1 MLARL
6 TAVGTVDGTDH
17 AKATYDFTCP
27 SVRRASRLPA
37 SITIVLTASV
47 ARQVTPPAP
56 IYFYQFTS
64 PGATGTLWT
73 TRFTI
78 ADASGASVPAP
89 NATEPD
95 GQPIPWG
102 VGALTDPSTAVAAPS
117 YLSGGAASASGSSSG
132 SASASASATSSVS
145 ASASATTS

>member
-6 TAVGTVDGTDH
+6 TAVGTVDGTDP

-102 VGALTDPSTAVAAPS
+102 VGALTDPSAAVPPPGKGTAVVLPPSSGAPS
-117 YLSGGAASASGSSSG
+117 SSSSG
-132 SASASASATSSVS
+132 SLVID
-145 ASASATTS
+145 